1 MIDSGGERHFGRLEG
16 VVSGEVDG
24 EEKDTA
30 LVGALW
36 GSHDGRLPMEQIV
49 ADGAGT
55 ALSWGVTT
63 EVLEFFVDSFEC
75 HFVVWCE
82 LPRLLA
88 STRRRIRGSLT
99 LSGGAKHGC
108 CLPRSNL
115 LR

>member
-1 MIDSGGERHFGRLEG
+1 MIDSGGERHFGRLKR

-30 LVGALW
+30 LIGALW

-63 EVLEFFVDSFEC
+63 EVLEFLKQSQPIQVFQPINS
-75 HFVVWCE
+75 
-82 LPRLLA
+82 
-88 STRRRIRGSLT
+88 
-99 LSGGAKHGC
+99 
-108 CLPRSNL
+108 
-115 LR
+115 